1 MAIDIKIVL
10 NSNIPVIKATSN
22 NVSTVGSIQSSP
34 SVISFVSVGEKGVK
48 GSTGDTGTISS
59 EQQSA
64 INANTAK
71 VGITTAQ
78 SEKLSGIQANA
89 ELNVQ
94 SDFNVT
100 DPNEDAFIKNKPTTI
115 TTSQAN
121 AIIANTAKTNTTY
134 SVSCV
139 DGDNSDEE
147 KIRLTGSDSS
157 TDDVVLEAGTGL
169 SIARSGDKITFTN
182 TVTDTDT
189 VLTSEQVQDIV
200 GAMVDGGTETNISV
214 TYDDTSGKLNF
225 VSTDTNTQNT
235 TTLSF
240 VDSSNDIILRNT
252 TGGAGS
258 GTDDIKFVA
267 GSNIT
272 LTHTDADNITIASTD
287 TNTQLTQEQVEDF
300 AGALVATG
308 GTKTNIAVTYDD
320 ASGNMDF
327 VVASD
332 LNTTGT
338 AGGLSST
345 LVVGS
350 GGTGATT
357 LTSDGVLTG
366 NGTSAIQSE
375 ANVKVTSNILTITAE
390 ESDVGGFIK
399 IHEAADNGSNVIN
412 LQAPDSLGAN
422 KNVTLPSSSG
432 TLALQNEN
440 TTGTAS
446 TVTSGTQA
454 SITTCAN
461 LTTVGTIGTGVW
473 QGTAVASAYL
483 DADTAHLSTA
493 QTFTGAKQINIRKFP
508 VTGTTD
514 AEAVGDVI
522 YIGTGSTVAGKI
534 YYYASG
540 GGWTLTQANAA
551 GTATGM
557 LAVALGTDPD
567 TDGMLLRG
575 TVTLS
580 QEIGGTEALGSI
592 LYLDDGTTGAATVT
606 APDSNNDIVRIIG
619 YSLSTDNDM
628 IWFNPDSAWVEINA

>member
-34 SVISFVSVGEKGVK
+34 SVVSFVSVGEKGVK

-399 IHEAADNGSNVIN
+399 IHEAADNGSSVIN

-473 QGTAVASAYL
+473 QGTAIASAYL
-483 DADTAHLSTA
+483 DSDTAHLSSA

>member
-320 ASGNMDF
+320 ANGNMDF

-473 QGTAVASAYL
+473 QGTAIASAYL
-483 DADTAHLSTA
+483 DSDTAHLSSA